1 MSRIGRKSVTVPKNV
16 KVGINGR
23 TVTVEGPKGTLSMQH
38 RPELQ
43 VSFDDAAKSIVV
55 TTDVVKAAD
64 DRQLRAYWGTTRAL
78 INNMVDG
85 VTKGYEKK
93 LEIIGVGWSGV
104 VQGQNL
110 SLKIGFA
117 NRIEVPIPA
126 GLKVTVDKQLVTIT
140 GADKQQVGHFAAT
153 VRSKRKPEPYNGKG
167 IKYSD
172 EVIQRKQGKA
182 FGK

>member
-1 MSRIGRKSVTVPKNV
+1 MSRIGRKSVAVPKNV
-16 KVGINGR
+16 KIGVSGR
-23 TVTVEGPKGTLSMQH
+23 TVTVEGPKGTLTMEH

-43 VSFDDAAKSIVV
+43 VSFDDSAKTV
-55 TTDVVKAAD
+55 TVTADEAKIAD

-78 INNMVDG
+78 INNMVEG

-93 LEIIGVGWSGV
+93 LEIIGVGWSGTL
-104 VQGQNL
+104 QGQNL
-110 SLKIGFA
+110 SLKVGYA

-140 GADKQQVGHFAAT
+140 GPDKQQVGHFAAT